1 MFKISPRASV
11 KLSIVLS
18 GIFFLLCTI
27 GAIAWPF
34 VCDFFIEFSLFAKN
48 TIQNFILL
56 LLLGYGILAMLMV
69 IDLLLI
75 KILFRVKKGEVFTK
89 KTVSLIRGVSFSCF
103 LLFVL
108 FGLGGF
114 FYRILLFVSIF
125 ALLLGVC
132 LRVVKN
138 VIEEATIIKNENDL
152 TV

>member
-34 VCDFFIEFSLFAKN
+34 MCRFFLEFSIIAKAS
-48 TIQNFILL
+48 TQNFILL